1 MSRFLPGLRRRRRF
15 LLEVFLAG
23 NLLFLAVDIFFAH
36 SVNSFREPVEWLPLW
51 FSLAGGLALSGLLAS
66 GRGPDAPP
74 TRWLGG
80 GIGALSVGLGIWG
93 AILHLESAFLRRFA
107 LDGLV
112 YAAPFVAPLAYAGIG
127 CLMLV
132 NRAGLFRDAGDDCGW
147 GQRVTLFAAGG
158 FGGNFV
164 LSLLDHEQNG
174 FSYWTEWIPVVA
186 AALAGSNLL
195 VLGRN
200 RTPTPGLV
208 RLTVRVLLV
217 QVGVGLLGFWLHLDA
232 GISAIGGRPF
242 EAFVHGAP
250 PFAPLLFAD
259 LAVLAGIGL
268 LALPASS
275 AARAVDQPAA
285 GRGSP
290 RARQTK

>member
-1 MSRFLPGLRRRRRF
+1 MNLSLASLRRRRRF

-51 FSLAGGLALSGLLAS
+51 FSLAGGLVLLGLLAS
-66 GRGPDAPP
+66 GRGPDAPAM
-74 TRWLGG
+74 RWGG
-80 GIGALSVGLGIWG
+80 AVIGALSVGVGIWG
-93 AILHLESAFLRRFA
+93 TILHLESAFFRRFA

-127 CLMLV
+127 FLLLA
-132 NRAGLFRDAGDDCGW
+132 NRAGLFRPAHDDFGW
-147 GQRVTLFAAGG
+147 GQWVTMFAAGG
-158 FGGNFV
+158 FAGNFV

-174 FSYWTEWIPVVA
+174 FSFWTEWIPVAA
-186 AALAGSNLL
+186 AALAVSNLVL
-195 VLGRN
+195 VGLRQA
-200 RTPTPGLV
+200 PAPGLV
-208 RLTVRVLLV
+208 RLAVLTLLL

-259 LAVLAGIGL
+259 LAVLAAIGL
-268 LALPASS
+268 LALPAS
-275 AARAVDQPAA
+275 AVPGGTGQ
-285 GRGSP
+285 SP
-290 RARQTK
+290 PRR

>member
-1 MSRFLPGLRRRRRF
+1 MNLSLPGLRRRRRW

-23 NLLFLAVDIFFAH
+23 NLLFLAVDIYFAH

-51 FSLAGGLALSGLLAS
+51 FSLAGGLVLFGLLAS
-66 GRGPDAPP
+66 GRGPDAPA
-74 TRWLGG
+74 TRWAGG
-80 GIGALSVGLGIWG
+80 VIGALSVGVGIWG
-93 AILHLESAFLRRFA
+93 TVLHLESAFFRRFA

-127 CLMLV
+127 FLLLV
-132 NRAGLFRDAGDDCGW
+132 NRAGLFREAPDDLGW
-147 GQRVTLFAAGG
+147 GQRVTLFAAAG

-174 FSYWTEWIPVVA
+174 FSFWTEWIPVAA
-186 AALAGSNLL
+186 AALAVSNLL
-195 VLGRN
+195 FLGLKRM
-200 RTPTPGLV
+200 PAPGLV
-208 RLTVRVLLV
+208 RLAVLTLLL
-217 QVGVGLLGFWLHLDA
+217 QTGVGLLGFWLHLDA
-232 GISAIGGRPF
+232 GISALGGRPF

-259 LAVLAGIGL
+259 LAVLGGIGL

-275 AARAVDQPAA
+275 DAA
-285 GRGSP
+285 GQSAAVR
-290 RARQTK
+290 

>member
-1 MSRFLPGLRRRRRF
+1 MVPVARCPSLSKLRRRRRL
-15 LLEVFLAG
+15 LLEIFLAG
-23 NLLFLAVDIFFAH
+23 NLLFLALDIFFAH
-36 SVNSFREPVEWLPLW
+36 SVNSFREPVEWLPFW
-51 FSLAGGLALSGLLAS
+51 FSLAGGLLLCGLLAT
-66 GRGPDAPP
+66 GRGPDAPAL
-74 TRWLGG
+74 RWAGG
-80 GIGALSVGLGIWG
+80 AIGALSVGVGIWG
-93 AILHLESAFLRRFA
+93 TILHLESAFFRRFA
-107 LDGLV
+107 LEGLV

-127 CLMLV
+127 FLLLV
-132 NRAGLFRDAGDDCGW
+132 NRTGFFREAADDFGW

-158 FGGNFV
+158 FGGNFL

-186 AALAGSNLL
+186 AALAVSNLVL
-195 VLGRN
+195 VGLR
-200 RTPTPGLV
+200 RTPAPGLV
-208 RLTVRVLLV
+208 RLACVTLLL
-217 QVGVGLLGFWLHLDA
+217 QVGVGLVGFWLHLDA

-275 AARAVDQPAA
+275 AAAA
-285 GRGSP
+285 PPGGGS
-290 RARQTK
+290 A